1 MNDTV
6 SGMAAV
12 ASRVRRV
19 ATPHDWRQASA
30 LLHDHLD
37 WMRAAGGF
45 DLRDEQPAIAIE
57 LGDLPREYRARGAAL
72 FVAYDSKVPAGIV
85 AIRRHADA
93 SAELKR
99 MYVRPFARGRGFAD
113 ELVGVAL
120 GAAATDGC
128 NSVWLETL
136 PGVMDAAIAVY
147 RRHGFSESV
156 DRAPLLSIPGV
167 IVMER
172 AVQGPIV

>member
-1 MNDTV
+1 
-6 SGMAAV
+6 MAAV

-19 ATPHDWRQASA
+19 ATTHDWRQASA

-45 DLRDEQPAIAIE
+45 DLRDEQPAVAIE

-99 MYVRPFARGRGFAD
+99 MYVRPFARGRGLAD
-113 ELVGVAL
+113 QLVVVAL
-120 GAAATDGC
+120 EAAANDGC
-128 NSVWLETL
+128 DSVWLETL

-147 RRHGFSESV
+147 RRHGFTESV

-172 AVQGPIV
+172 AVQRPIV